1 MLFQNLTVVEGKGFN
16 AREFIEVYVD
26 GEMKLVERMN
36 EMVKVIVER
45 RNQID
50 TFRANL
56 DEAKV
61 TIGGGDISIGE

>member
-1 MLFQNLTVVEGKGFN
+1 VVEGKGFN

-36 EMVKVIVER
+36 EVVKVIVER

>member
-1 MLFQNLTVVEGKGFN
+1 VVEGKGFN

-36 EMVKVIVER
+36 EVVKVIVER

-61 TIGGGDISIGE
+61 TMRKGDISIGE

>member
-36 EMVKVIVER
+36 EVVKVIVER

-50 TFRANL
+50 AFRANL

>member
-36 EMVKVIVER
+36 EVVKVIVER

-61 TIGGGDISIGE
+61 IIGGGDISIGQ